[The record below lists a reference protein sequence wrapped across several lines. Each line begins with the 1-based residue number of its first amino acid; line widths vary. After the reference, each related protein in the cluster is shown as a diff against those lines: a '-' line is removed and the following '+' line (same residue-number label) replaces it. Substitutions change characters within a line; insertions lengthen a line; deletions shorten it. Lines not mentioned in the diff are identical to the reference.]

1 MNIDLSKL
9 LQIDGGKK
17 EYSLDNIISSINV
30 DDIEY
35 KVCQYEPMIL
45 NIQNEGDQVLNIS
58 YSGAADVIIPCS
70 RCLEPVKYN
79 VKFEDKRKIDMKQPE
94 DEREDDAFFIIE
106 RTLFPEMLFM
116 DEILLR
122 WPIRVLCREDCK
134 GICSRCGANLNKGAC
149 SCEEEA
155 TDPRMAAIKDIFSQ
169 YKEV

>member
-17 EYSLDNIISSINV
+17 EYSLDNVISKINV
-30 DDIEY
+30 EDVDH
-35 KVCQYEPMIL
+35 KVEQIGPMIL
-45 NIQNEGDQVLNIS
+45 DISNLGDQVLEIT

-70 RCLEPVKYN
+70 RCLEPVRYN
-79 VKFEDKRKIDMKQPE
+79 VKFEDKRKVDMKQPE
-94 DEREDDAFFIIE
+94 EERDDDAFFIIE
-106 RTLFPEMLFM
+106 KQLFPEMLFM

-134 GICSRCGANLNKGAC
+134 GICSRCGANLNIRAC
-149 SCEEEA
+149 SCKDEV

>member
-17 EYSLDNIISSINV
+17 EYSLDNVISKINV
-30 DDIEY
+30 EDVDH
-35 KVCQYEPMIL
+35 KVEQIGPMIL
-45 NIQNEGDQVLNIS
+45 DISNLGDQVLEIT

-70 RCLEPVKYN
+70 RCLEPVRYN
-79 VKFEDKRKIDMKQPE
+79 VKFEDKRKVDMKQPE
-94 DEREDDAFFIIE
+94 EERDDDAF
-106 RTLFPEMLFM
+106 FM

-134 GICSRCGANLNKGAC
+134 GICSRCGANLNIGAC
-149 SCEEEA
+149 SCKDEV

>member
-17 EYSLDNIISSINV
+17 EYSLDNIISSISV
-30 DDIEY
+30 DNIEY
-35 KVCQYEPMIL
+35 KVCQNEPMIL

-70 RCLEPVKYN
+70 RCLDPVKYN